1 MVGVVARLV
10 EVEGCD
16 INQID
21 GTGSTPLAWASSN
34 GGEGP
39 VKKILGRDDVSLDEP
54 NSEA

>member
-39 VKKILGRDDVSLDEP
+39 VKKFLDGTTSALT
-54 NSEA
+54 N